1 MGFYTRKEDIHHCE
15 RKGAIFFNF
24 LMNDDDDTE
33 SRRNFFSDFL

>member
-1 MGFYTRKEDIHHCE
+1 MGFYARKEDIHHCE

-24 LMNDDDDTE
+24 LMNDDDAE